1 MNRAV
6 AAARVLC
13 IAVMGIFFS
22 SRPRDYSNLSRAFRN
37 DFGRPISDDFILSR
51 RVYNLTAAV
60 PNRFQGLTHTH
71 TYRNL
76 VNHVFVYAWHT
87 SKVLSRHFAYAIFYS
102 FSERYRYFKYLSK
115 VTVTTVSQLHYRVC
129 PSRVYSCSFRVTFLT
144 SPLYCYCSRFRECA
158 AGTRD
163 KTLLQYSFYFCTRY
177 NTTHFESATKTLS
190 QRFLNCVPRRS
201 LQGYAK
207 RK

>member
-13 IAVMGIFFS
+13 ITVMGIFFS

-71 TYRNL
+71 TQEPRKSRIRIR
-76 VNHVFVYAWHT
+76 VAHVESIV
-87 SKVLSRHFAYAIFYS
+87 SSLCV
-102 FSERYRYFKYLSK
+102 RYFLF
-115 VTVTTVSQLHYRVC
+115 VFRTT
-129 PSRVYSCSFRVTFLT
+129 
-144 SPLYCYCSRFRECA
+144 
-158 AGTRD
+158 
-163 KTLLQYSFYFCTRY
+163 
-177 NTTHFESATKTLS
+177 
-190 QRFLNCVPRRS
+190 
-201 LQGYAK
+201 
-207 RK
+207 